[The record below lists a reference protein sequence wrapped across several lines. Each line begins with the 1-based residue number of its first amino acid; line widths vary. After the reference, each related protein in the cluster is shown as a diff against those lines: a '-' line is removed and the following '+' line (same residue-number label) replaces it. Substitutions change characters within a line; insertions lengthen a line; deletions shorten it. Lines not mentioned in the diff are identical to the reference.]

1 MPSCPQAPPEGAL
14 LNGCYR
20 NLRNTTA
27 LLPRILYV
35 VDTNAPKE
43 MNMAEVHPFR
53 GILYNPESIANMADV
68 VAPPYDVIS
77 PREQDAFYNQHPN
90 NVVRL
95 ILGKAR
101 AGDTGTSDIH
111 ARAAAYF
118 EQWMAE
124 KILTRDDTPA
134 FYLTSVTFSV
144 GAQRATRYGII
155 GGVRLEPF
163 DKGVVLPHER
173 TFSKVKTERLQLM
186 QACHTNFS
194 PVFGL
199 YNDEAGILDRL
210 IKFSGNQ
217 TPDLDFI
224 DRQDL
229 GHKMWRIVDPEM
241 VQLVTSAFSE
251 QCIYIADGHHRYETA
266 LNYRD
271 WVKQKTQHFDTH
283 HPANFIMMSLSSMQD
298 PGLVILPAHRLLKDV
313 RIADMDALLKKIGT
327 CFEVLTFSTDSGLK
341 DAMRVF
347 DSAMADNVHRK
358 AIGMYG
364 NHEKALNILL
374 LKEGVMEELFAGDVP
389 EALRDLDVTVLT
401 RLLMMEILGFDQNR
415 LDDATVIGYATTTQA
430 AVQAVEDREAELA
443 FILNPTKIEQVQ
455 RVARHGLIMPRKSTY
470 FYPKVGSGI
479 VFNLLR

>member
-1 MPSCPQAPPEGAL
+1 
-14 LNGCYR
+14 
-20 NLRNTTA
+20 
-27 LLPRILYV
+27 
-35 VDTNAPKE
+35 
-43 MNMAEVHPFR
+43 MAEVHPFR
-53 GILYNPESIANMADV
+53 GILYNPELIADMADV

-95 ILGKAR
+95 ILGKTR
-101 AGDTGTSDIH
+101 SGDTGPSDIH
-111 ARAAAYF
+111 ARAADYF
-118 EQWMAE
+118 ERWMAE
-124 KILTRDDTPA
+124 KILSQDDAPA
-134 FYLTSVTFSV
+134 FYLTRVTFSV
-144 GAQRATRYGII
+144 GEQSVNRYGII
-155 GGVRLEPF
+155 GRVRLEPF
-163 DKGVVLPHER
+163 EKGVVLPHER

-199 YNDEAGILDRL
+199 YDDENGILDRL

-229 GHKMWRIVDPEM
+229 GHRMWRIVDPEM
-241 VQLVTSAFSE
+241 LHLVTTAFSN

-271 WVKQKTQHFDTH
+271 WVKQETPDFDAH
-283 HPANFIMMSLSSMQD
+283 HPANFIMMSLTSMQD

-313 RIADMDALLKKIGT
+313 RIGSLDSLLEKISPY
-327 CFEVLTFSTDSGLK
+327 FEVLSFSTESGLK
-341 DAMRVF
+341 AAMRVF
-347 DSAMADNVHRK
+347 DSAMADHAHRK

-364 NHEKALNILL
+364 NHKKALNILL
-374 LKEGVMEELFAGDVP
+374 LKDGVMEELFAGDVP

-430 AVQAVEDREAELA
+430 AVQAVEEGQAELA
-443 FILNPTKIEQVQ
+443 LILNPTKIEQVQ
-455 RVARHGLIMPRKSTY
+455 KVARHGLIMPRKSTY